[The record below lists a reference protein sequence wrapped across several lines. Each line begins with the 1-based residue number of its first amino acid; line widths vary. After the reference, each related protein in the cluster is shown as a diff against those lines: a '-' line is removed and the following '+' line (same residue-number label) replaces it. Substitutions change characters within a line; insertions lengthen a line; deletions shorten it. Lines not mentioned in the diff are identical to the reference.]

1 MDRAKQARERMEE
14 SDVKEYPILFS
25 SEMVRAILNGRKTQT
40 RRVIKPQP
48 FECMQRHPSDGGAP
62 CGLLVWGDDY
72 HVSDI
77 ILETMS
83 PYGKPGDRLW
93 VRETWASA
101 WNKPY
106 YRATD
111 ELPRLAKSWKPSIH
125 MSKRFSRITLEIVSV
140 RVERVQDISDD
151 DAIAE
156 GCNGRHSKDEEGIK
170 SELFSP
176 REEFSK
182 LWDRINS
189 ARGYAWES
197 NPWVWVIEFKR
208 V

>member
-1 MDRAKQARERMEE
+1 MKER
-14 SDVKEYPILFS
+14 PILFS
-25 SEMVRAILNGRKTQT
+25 GEMVRAILGGRKTQT

-48 FECMQRHPSDGGAP
+48 FECMQRHPSDSGAP

-93 VRETWASA
+93 VRDSFKEWSGGQVFYA
-101 WNKPY
+101 
-106 YRATD
+106 AT
-111 ELPRLAKSWKPSIH
+111 PTVAKGMSLIPLGNWKPSIH
-125 MSKRFSRITLEIVSV
+125 MPRRLSRITLEIVSV
-140 RVERVQDISDD
+140 RVERVQDISYD

-189 ARGYAWES
+189 ARGYAWEN
-197 NPWVWVIEFKR
+197 NPWVWAIEFR
-208 V
+208 RIL